1 MFQSIYI
8 NSIKS
13 TIFFIFIYKQNR
25 DFSIRSDGRFF
36 RITFRSNDRLDGTGF
51 RAQYQFIAESTT
63 TEMVPLVMDSTANS
77 FKSNKFKFLFK

>member
-1 MFQSIYI
+1 MKI
-8 NSIKS
+8 NV
-13 TIFFIFIYKQNR
+13 FFISIFKQSR

-63 TEMVPLVMDSTANS
+63 TEMVPLVMDNTANS
-77 FKSNKFKFLFK
+77 FKSN